1 MEAISLKTHC
11 FYQRINRSDIVFNF
25 VRKLQFYPR
34 KKEAFL
40 EGTYEK
46 TLSTVMLYLSSGI
59 CNHDCVYCDKRFYN
73 IHPVSFDLTYLK
85 RMIDDMKELE
95 ADSLIIL
102 GEGAEPL
109 LHPNLCDLIDY
120 ATDRGIACG
129 IYTNGSIYSED
140 TIKALKKMDF
150 VRISLDAG
158 SVSTHSKIHK
168 YAVTRNDFD
177 NALSIFKALSVSSVN
192 TGASFIIMDDNIHE
206 IYDTWELMNKLGVS
220 FLELKLPLEA
230 GYVFSNISSYKMKL
244 IESQIRLISNN
255 QKHFKTKVV
264 LNNHLQ
270 ALINGDVSDA
280 SKLTLQ
286 NEEPCMTCAFRVV
299 VSPLGYFQ
307 CSPRKNT
314 EAALFGN
321 PFEIG
326 LKEAW
331 ISKKHKSMIGAPCS
345 ICCTY
350 SKQNT
355 MLNRILDGKI
365 EPEQDSSIQN
375 CTTIQ
380 KNFL

>member
-1 MEAISLKTHC
+1 M
-11 FYQRINRSDIVFNF
+11 FNF
-25 VRKLQFYPR
+25 VRKLQFYPH
-34 KKEAFL
+34 KKNAFL
-40 EGTYEK
+40 EGAYEK

-59 CNHDCVYCDKRFYN
+59 CNHDCIYCDKRFYN
-73 IHPVSFDLTYLK
+73 IHPVSFGLSFLK
-85 RMIDDMKELE
+85 RLIDDMIELE

-109 LHPNLCDLIDY
+109 LHPNLCDLINY

-129 IYTNGSIYSED
+129 IYTNGSLYSEN
-140 TIKALKKMDF
+140 TIAALKKMDF

-158 SVSTHSKIHK
+158 CISTHSKIHK
-168 YAVTRNDFD
+168 YDVTRNDFE
-177 NALSIFKALSVSSVN
+177 NALSILKALSISSVN
-192 TGASFIIMDDNIHE
+192 TGASFIIMDDNIYE
-206 IYDTWELMNKLGVS
+206 IYETWDLMSKLGVS

-230 GYVFSNISSYKMKL
+230 GYMFSSISSDKMKQ
-244 IESQIRLISNN
+244 IESQIRLINNN
-255 QKHFKTKVV
+255 QKPSKTKVV
-264 LNNHLQ
+264 LNNHLH

-280 SKLTLQ
+280 SRLTLQ
-286 NEEPCMTCAFRVV
+286 NEQPCMTCAFRVV

-314 EAALFGN
+314 ELALFGN

-331 ISKKHKSMIGAPCS
+331 ISEHHQKMIGTPCS

-355 MLNRILDGKI
+355 MLNRMLNGKI
-365 EPEQDSSIQN
+365 ELDSSIQN
-375 CTTIQ
+375 RSLVQT
-380 KNFL
+380 KFL

>member
-1 MEAISLKTHC
+1 M
-11 FYQRINRSDIVFNF
+11 FNF
-25 VRKLQFYPR
+25 VRKLQYYPR
-34 KKEAFL
+34 KKDAFL
-40 EGTYEK
+40 EGAYEK

-59 CNHDCVYCDKRFYN
+59 CNHDCVYCDKRFYD
-73 IHPVSFDLTYLK
+73 IRPASFDLTFLK
-85 RMIDDMKELE
+85 RLIDDMNELE

-102 GEGAEPL
+102 GEGSEPL

-120 ATDRGIACG
+120 ATDKGIACG

-140 TIKALKKMDF
+140 IIAALKKMEF

-158 SVSTHSKIHK
+158 SKSTHSSIHK
-168 YAVTRNDFD
+168 YAAARNDFE
-177 NALSIFKALSVSSVN
+177 NALNILKALSDSSVN

-206 IYDTWELMNKLGVS
+206 IYDTWELMTELGVS

-230 GYVFSNISSYKMKL
+230 GYMFSDISSQKIKL
-244 IESQIRLISNN
+244 IESQIRMIDKK
-255 QKHFKTKVV
+255 QKAFGTKVV

-270 ALINGDVSDA
+270 ALLNGDVSDA
-280 SKLTLQ
+280 SKLTIQ
-286 NEEPCMTCAFRVV
+286 NEKPCMTCAFRVV

-314 EAALFGN
+314 EIALFGD
-321 PFEIG
+321 PFETG

-331 ISKKHKSMIGAPCS
+331 ISEKHKRMIGFPCS

-355 MLNRILDGKI
+355 FLNRMLNGESELN
-365 EPEQDSSIQN
+365 SSVQN
-375 CTTIQ
+375 GSMVQT
-380 KNFL
+380 KFL